1 MLTSKEGFDGRA
13 MTTTAEIVAKR
24 LGEKIRNARKEL
36 GYKKV
41 DDFAEKLNIPVSELR
56 KIERGKILPPLR
68 VVGFICRQLNIP
80 PRAFIHISL
89 EKENLLFR
97 GKKKNRELKESDR
110 NKLAVLKDLI
120 ETLIEFG
127 EAHYNRFDFEGD
139 PNPEIAAREFIEIYH
154 LNRKDFNTWK
164 IVLPLLAKKN
174 IYVFA
179 IPLKSHS
186 ALIHNAEP
194 FFIVFNS
201 NEPID
206 RWSFSLLHEIGH
218 FIAPEEEQD
227 NEAYADNFAG
237 NVLIPEEMRYELWR
251 KLNLYIKKRWYGRF
265 FSAVRRLNH
274 LVSPEAVFYAL
285 VKTFDEDWGKFSQF
299 KKYCEKRRAEESIP
313 GKGEVLY
320 PKVIKEKLFKL
331 LTEGKITEG
340 RYKELLLR

>member
-1 MLTSKEGFDGRA
+1 
-13 MTTTAEIVAKR
+13 MTTSVETVAKK
-24 LGEKIRNARKEL
+24 LGKKIRNARKEL
-36 GYKKV
+36 GYKRIE
-41 DDFAEKLNIPVSELR
+41 DFAKEVNIPVSELR
-56 KIERGKILPPLR
+56 KAENGEVLPPLK
-68 VVGFICRQLNIP
+68 VVGFVCRQFNIP
-80 PRAFIHISL
+80 PRAFIHVSL

-97 GKKKNRELKESDR
+97 GKKKNHKLAESDK

-127 EAHYNRFDFEGD
+127 EAHYNRFDFEGN
-139 PNPEIAAREFIEIYH
+139 PNPEIAARKFIEVYH
-154 LNRKDFNTWK
+154 LRKKNFNTWK
-164 IVLPLLAKKN
+164 TVLPLLAKKN

-251 KLNLYIKKRWYGRF
+251 KLNVYIKKRWYGKF
-265 FSAVRRLNH
+265 FSAVRQFNR
-274 LVSPEAVFYAL
+274 LVSPEAVFYTL
-285 VKTFDEDWGKFSQF
+285 IKTFDGDLGKFSQF
-299 KKYCEKRRAEESIP
+299 RKYCEKKRVEESFS
-313 GKGEVLY
+313 GKGKVLY
-320 PKVIKEKLFKL
+320 PKVITEKLRKL
-331 LTEGKITEG
+331 FEEGKITEG
-340 RYKELLLR
+340 RYKELTLR